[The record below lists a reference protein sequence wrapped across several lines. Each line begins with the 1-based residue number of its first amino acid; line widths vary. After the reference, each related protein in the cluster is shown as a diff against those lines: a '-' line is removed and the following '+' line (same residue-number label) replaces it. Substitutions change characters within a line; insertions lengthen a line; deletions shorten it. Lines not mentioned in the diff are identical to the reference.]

1 VVEAPNTRNL
11 DKAVAGAGVTDR
23 TIREPATIDQFWDK
37 NQFVMPWM
45 EKFLPESR
53 MWQDSMVTVIG
64 MFLIGYV
71 GWVVLHLFFHFD
83 KLYAAI
89 SLISA
94 SYLLARLNI
103 RMTRAQR
110 KLYMAKR
117 DERKNG

>member
-1 VVEAPNTRNL
+1 MVEAPNTRNL

-71 GWVVLHLFFHFD
+71 GWVVLHLLFHFV